1 MSDIVEINSVNDNEI
16 EVATYL
22 KDLFERIILTQ
33 KLMLLKVNDAN
44 LIATIGSG
52 SPVVAISGHM
62 DVVSEGDQND
72 WDYPPFQMTEKDN
85 RLYGRG
91 TSDMKSGLMALAI
104 AMIELKEND
113 ALPHGTIK
121 FMATAG
127 EEKEQLG
134 SAQLYKKGYMNNVD
148 ALIIAEPSETN
159 IVYAHKGSMDYKIT
173 SKGKAAHSA
182 LYLS

>member
-1 MSDIVEINSVNDNEI
+1 MNTFSEKEKLKLLSDIVEINSVNDNEI

-22 KDLFERIILTQ
+22 KDLFEAHHINAEIDVIEGKR
-33 KLMLLKVNDAN
+33 AN

-104 AMIELKEND
+104 AMIEERKRCTTSWHDKIYGNCRRRK
-113 ALPHGTIK
+113 GTTW
-121 FMATAG
+121 FRT
-127 EEKEQLG
+127 
-134 SAQLYKKGYMNNVD
+134 
-148 ALIIAEPSETN
+148 
-159 IVYAHKGSMDYKIT
+159 IV
-173 SKGKAAHSA
+173 
-182 LYLS
+182 

>member
-1 MSDIVEINSVNDNEI
+1 M
-16 EVATYL
+16 
-22 KDLFERIILTQ
+22 KRIILTQ
-33 KLMLLKVNDAN
+33 KLMLLKVNV
-44 LIATIGSG
+44 LTIATIGSG

-104 AMIELKEND
+104 AMIELKND

-127 EEKEQLG
+127 EEQLG
-134 SAQLYKKGYMNNVD
+134 S
-148 ALIIAEPSETN
+148 T
-159 IVYAHKGSMDYKIT
+159 IV
-173 SKGKAAHSA
+173 
-182 LYLS
+182 